1 MSYRKIQAALDA
13 RLQAYQSEDVAFPAR
28 PYYPAHGKAYL
39 QASFLP
45 APAEGIFLGS
55 GAVELHTGEY
65 RITVHDADMIAA
77 QSRIDALR
85 AHFNKG
91 RVLSFDGLDV
101 HLDGAAV
108 GANEGDLKKVV
119 LPLLI
124 SWRSYF

>member
-13 RLQAYQSEDVAFPAR
+13 RLQAYQSGDVAFPGA
-28 PYYPAHGKAYL
+28 PYYPTHGTSYL
-39 QASFLP
+39 EVQFLP

-65 RITVHDADMIAA
+65 RITVHDADMASA

-91 RVLSFDGLDV
+91 RVLTFESVDV
-101 HLDGAAV
+101 HLDGASV
-108 GANEGDLKKVV
+108 GANEGDLKKIA
-119 LPLLI
+119 LPLHI